1 MNEELKDKITELF
14 REKLGLSPEITM
26 IHQLGGLTN
35 YNYRVNTSL
44 GDFVVR
50 YPGIGTEELINRK
63 DEFEFTQ
70 LSNRLGIDAK
80 NYYFDGQTGIK
91 ISAYIPNSLTF
102 NPKLLR
108 KSDNLEKVAILFRK
122 LHHSDEQVAV
132 EFNVFEKI
140 KEYEDLINK
149 TQRNNY
155 WDDYPKVRAE
165 IYALKEEYDGFN
177 VELKFCHNDP
187 LCENFVLGEDKLY
200 LVDWEYGGMNDP
212 LWDLADVM
220 IEADLDEKQ
229 EELFKRY
236 YFNRRVTKEE
246 DRRIV
251 MNKVFLDFLW
261 SLWGKQ
267 RYSIGDD
274 DMQAYADERYIRMK
288 NNLSLL
294 LGKLKEK

>member
-1 MNEELKDKITELF
+1 MNERLKDNILELF
-14 REKLGLSPEITM
+14 LEKLDLSPEI
-26 IHQLGGLTN
+26 ISIEQLGGLTN

-44 GDFVVR
+44 GDYVVR

-63 DEFEFTQ
+63 DEFEFTR
-70 LSNRLGIDAK
+70 LSNRLSIDAQ

-102 NPKLLR
+102 NPILL
-108 KSDNLEKVAILFRK
+108 SELDNLKKVAELFRK
-122 LHHSDEQVAV
+122 LHHSDEKVTT
-132 EFNVFEKI
+132 EFSVFEKI

-155 WDDYPKVRAE
+155 WDDYHQVRAE
-165 IYALKEEYDGFN
+165 IYDLKEEYDGFN
-177 VELKFCHNDP
+177 VDLKFCHNDP

-220 IEADLDEKQ
+220 IEADLDD
-229 EELFKRY
+229 EEEEAFKSYYFKRK
-236 YFNRRVTKEE
+236 VTKEE
-246 DRRIV
+246 NRRII

-274 DMQAYADERYIRMK
+274 DMQDYADERYIRIK
-288 NNLSLL
+288 NNLGLL
-294 LGKLKEK
+294 MSKFKEE